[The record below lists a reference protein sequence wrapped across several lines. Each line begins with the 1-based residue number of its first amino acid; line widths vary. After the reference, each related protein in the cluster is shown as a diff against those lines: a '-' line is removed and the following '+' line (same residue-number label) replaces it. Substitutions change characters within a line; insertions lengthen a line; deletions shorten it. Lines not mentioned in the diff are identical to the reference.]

1 MAVLLTI
8 FVILVLMG
16 VGFSFIP
23 VLPGPPFAILGIML
37 IPLWPELAGRVDD
50 LSWWVAGSLAML
62 GLVITVV
69 DIASPYLA
77 KLYEGVL
84 GKSSRPAAIGAAVG
98 LFLGVVLSLISACS
112 GVAIPVLAALPLPLV
127 LITPFVGAM
136 AGEASVTGPMAESP
150 KARMGRIVRS
160 AFVQWLGLLTTI
172 LLKAGYCMLVLPVG
186 VWMIIRMW

>member
-16 VGFSFIP
+16 VGFSFMP

-84 GKSSRPAAIGAAVG
+84 GKSSRPAAIGSAVG
-98 LFLGVVLSLISACS
+98 LFLGVVLSLVSACS

-127 LITPFVGAM
+127 LVTPFLGAM
-136 AGEASVTGPMAESP
+136 AGEASVNGPTTESS
-150 KARMGRIVRS
+150 KARMSRIVRS

-186 VWMIIRMW
+186 VWLIIRMW

>member
-16 VGFSFIP
+16 VGFSFMP

-50 LSWWVAGSLAML
+50 LTWWVAGSLAML

-84 GKSSRPAAIGAAVG
+84 GKSSRPAAIGSAVG
-98 LFLGVVLSLISACS
+98 LFLGVVLSLVSACS
-112 GVAIPVLAALPLPLV
+112 GVAIPILAALPLPLV
-127 LITPFVGAM
+127 LVTPFLGAM
-136 AGEASVTGPMAESP
+136 VGEASVAGPTTESS

-186 VWMIIRMW
+186 VWMILRMW